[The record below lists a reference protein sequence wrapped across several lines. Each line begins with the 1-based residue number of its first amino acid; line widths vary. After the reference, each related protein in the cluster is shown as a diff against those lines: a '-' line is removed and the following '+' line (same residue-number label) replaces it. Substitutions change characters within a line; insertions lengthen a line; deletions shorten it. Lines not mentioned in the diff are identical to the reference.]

1 MSAWVRILTVLA
13 DVVSNVS
20 EWWKKRKRKNEVD
33 SIEKAVDNND
43 DKSIA
48 EQLRRLAKKIEDR
61 RKSD

>member
-33 SIEKAVDNND
+33 SIEKAVDNSD